1 MKISFHYFH
10 LVFQFKELAEK
21 ADEEKM
27 FPAWVIAPVPK
38 LSNKVHL
45 YKVHLNIYIY
55 IYIYIYDENVTKV
68 RDSVELLCNSLN
80 ANIF

>member
-55 IYIYIYDENVTKV
+55 MYDENVTKV
-68 RDSVELLCNSLN
+68 GDSVELLCLSLN

>member
-45 YKVHLNIYIY
+45 NKVHLNIYIY
-55 IYIYIYDENVTKV
+55 IYMYDENVTKV
-68 RDSVELLCNSLN
+68 GDSVELLCLSLN